1 MMYIYLRHGD
11 KECGR
16 IILMLSTMALMKVGD
31 GNLDGGHEERDIRHN
46 EHSSFRYHISTV
58 GKWT

>member
-46 EHSSFRYHISTV
+46 LAQLFPVPCENGL
-58 GKWT
+58 GK